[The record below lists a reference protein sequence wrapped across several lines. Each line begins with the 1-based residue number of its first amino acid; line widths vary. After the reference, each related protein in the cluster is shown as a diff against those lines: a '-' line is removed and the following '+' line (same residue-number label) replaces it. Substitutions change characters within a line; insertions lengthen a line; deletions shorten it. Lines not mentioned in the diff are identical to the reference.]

1 MNRKI
6 LIPAVLILAILLYS
20 GWRWY
25 QAARPVDHIVLSGF
39 VEGTEVI
46 VRSQAAGNVIEIG
59 LREGDRVKNGDR
71 IASIDPEKQNLL
83 LASSRADLSA
93 VEIDL
98 SRADEEL
105 SIFEAQVE
113 RNIQKGKAGLDI
125 AEQQLLDMENGYPAE
140 DVESAKQAM
149 ELAGENRKFA
159 EDDYERYKKLF
170 SEGVVSEKELEKV
183 EQVYNA
189 AEREYKIRKEA
200 YDKLKRGFDV
210 EKVVQARKNVDIA
223 RITLN
228 DALAGKKQVDAK
240 RTEIEAMRK
249 KADAA
254 REKISLLESSLRDF
268 TIESPVDGIVSEK
281 NIEIGEL
288 ASPGTPIVTI
298 VRPDEKWMRVYV
310 PATRLGSV
318 KLGDILEINLD
329 AFEERVFKGKVSYI
343 SEEAEFTPKNV
354 QIKEERVKQVYELRI
369 DIIENPELVK
379 TGMEGDAILKLTG
392 NN

>member
-59 LREGDRVKNGDR
+59 LREGDRIKKGDR

-318 KLGDILEINLD
+318 KLGDILEIKLD
-329 AFEERVFKGKVSYI
+329 AFEGRVFKGKVSYI

-379 TGMEGDAILKLTG
+379 TGMEGDAILKLTE
-392 NN
+392 NK